1 MKKIV
6 IFAFTLLA
14 GYALQAQ
21 AFLTPVGGM
30 IGKQEGYVVLLSG
43 DTLHGKVT
51 MATQMNGLI
60 KTFTFVTK
68 DEVKHKLKAEEVQC
82 LWIKASK
89 LAKLEAMGEASRSLK
104 RMASTDFE
112 QIRNREYIVYERA
125 LLPGKKEKYALL
137 QLLNP
142 GFDSKIKVY
151 EHPNGGETAET
162 SIGGLTVTGGEDKS
176 YLVVKGGEQAQVVK
190 KRTYTDSFA
199 WLFGDCPEMVKHY
212 SEQNE
217 KISFWDFASHT
228 FDYDQT
234 CQ

>member
-1 MKKIV
+1 MKKIS
-6 IFAFTLLA
+6 LLA
-14 GYALQAQ
+14 LAVLAYTSLLAQ
-21 AFLTPVGGM
+21 SFLTPVGGM

-43 DTLHGKVT
+43 DTLQGKLT
-51 MATQMNGLI
+51 MATQMNGLL
-60 KTFTFVTK
+60 KTFTFVTTA
-68 DEVKHKLKAEEVQC
+68 DEKRKLKAEEVQC
-82 LWIKASK
+82 LWLKAGT
-89 LAKLEAMGEASRSLK
+89 LAKLEAMSEASRSLK
-104 RMASTDFE
+104 RMASTDFD
-112 QIRNREYIVYERA
+112 QIMNREYIVYERA

-142 GFDSKIKVY
+142 GFDHTIKVY

-162 SIGGLTVTGGEDKS
+162 SIGGLTVSGGEDKS
-176 YLVVKGGEQAQVVK
+176 YLVVKNGAQAQVVK
-190 KRTYTDSFA
+190 KRTYTESFA
-199 WLFGDCPEMVKHY
+199 WLFGDCPDMVRHY